1 MPQACAQRSMQPAQ
15 CCLRTAAGLRSALQS
30 LSASL
35 TTACRRPLLLTG
47 ARLDPSTWDEMT
59 STLLS
64 ADASRVM
71 LHCAKVLVIRDHTLQ
86 AHFAVDR
93 RQIDQHQG

>member
-1 MPQACAQRSMQPAQ
+1 MPQACAQRSTQPAQ

-47 ARLDPSTWDEMT
+47 AKLGPSTWDDMA

-64 ADASRVM
+64 ADASWVM
-71 LHCAKVLVIRDHTLQ
+71 LNCAKNLVIRDHTLQ
-86 AHFAVDR
+86 AQIAFDW
-93 RQIDQHQG
+93 RQID

>member
-1 MPQACAQRSMQPAQ
+1 MPQACALRSMQPAQ

-47 ARLDPSTWDEMT
+47 ARLDPSTWDDMA

-64 ADASRVM
+64 VDASWVM
-71 LHCAKVLVIRDHTLQ
+71 LDCAKIAVIRDHTLQ
-86 AHFAVDR
+86 AQIAFDW
-93 RQIDQHQG
+93 RQIT